1 MYPKKINYLII
12 MLAVI
17 LWLFTP
23 GIGAAEDD
31 NAGIEKIKPARGFD
45 AGEMDYVEA
54 AKRKFS
60 AIGTLDA
67 VYEDRVVVGDA
78 SCELA
83 GSSDLSGVSVGD
95 FVGVKTNSAGKA
107 VKLER
112 LDPDTFKRPEGRS
125 AAGRR

>member
-1 MYPKKINYLII
+1 MYPKKINYLIL

-17 LWLFTP
+17 VWLCIP
-23 GIGAAEDD
+23 GIGAAEEGD
-31 NAGIEKIKPARGFD
+31 AGIETIKPARGFD
-45 AGEMDYVEA
+45 AGEIDYVEA

-78 SCELA
+78 SCQLA

-95 FVGVKTNSAGKA
+95 FVGVKTNAAGKA
-107 VKLER
+107 VKLEQ
-112 LDPDTFKRPEGRS
+112 LDPDTFKSP
-125 AAGRR
+125 AGQPGGSR